1 MNYLILFILLEKL
14 KTFLTEFVTMDDVTD
29 EKVFKYRKQLTN
41 IAHRE
46 QVDLTIELDDV
57 HEFDDELAMCIVNNT
72 RRYVNL
78 LLEVSY
84 IYIIYNM

>member
-84 IYIIYNM
+84 IYIIYNI

>member
-78 LLEVSY
+78 LLEVNY

>member
-14 KTFLTEFVTMDDVTD
+14 KTFLTEFVTIDDLTD

-84 IYIIYNM
+84 IYIIYNI